1 MTDTREFLQAAT
13 MTRTEA
19 GNRLIMSRLTD
30 EQRVL
35 IEDLLIMYDQMV
47 ERLGETDEFEDA
59 RELEE
64 IVRLGAKMR
73 TAQKAYFRTRAS
85 EKLEESKRLER
96 EFDARATKK
105 LDEAEVTVVKGYGEM
120 PTLFPA

>member
-1 MTDTREFLQAAT
+1 